1 MVAKKR
7 ESVLMFA
14 NVAAA
19 GAEAADYQPMNI
31 GFNTADESL
40 NLETSD
46 KQYIGQT
53 SATTVVN
60 SMNPN
65 ISYSMNVESEDAV
78 VKVVYDCHKNHIT
91 DKEIDVIAV
100 FTFEEATENGYPAI
114 KRTYKI
120 QPETG
125 GFAGSGGE
133 EMELTGNLSE
143 VPDSTV
149 QGTFDT
155 TTRAF
160 TPAAA

>member
-14 NVAAA
+14 NIAAA
-19 GAEAADYQPMNI
+19 GAEAADYQAMNI
-31 GFNTADESL
+31 GFNSADESL

-53 SATTVVN
+53 ASTTVVN
-60 SMNPN
+60 SLNPN
-65 ISYSMNVESEDAV
+65 IAYNMNVEADDPV
-78 VKVVYDCHKNHIT
+78 VKVFYDCHKNHIV
-91 DKEIDVIAV
+91 DKRIDIIAV
-100 FTFEEATENGYPAI
+100 YTFEDAEESGYPAI

-125 GFAGSGGE
+125 GFAGAGGE
-133 EMELTGNLSE
+133 DMELTGYLAE
-143 VPDSTV
+143 EPDTTL

-155 TTRAF
+155 TTRKF

>member
-19 GAEAADYQPMNI
+19 SAEADYQAMNI
-31 GFNTADESL
+31 GFNTADETL

-46 KQYIGQT
+46 KQYIGQ
-53 SATTVVN
+53 SASTTVVN
-60 SMNPN
+60 SLNPN
-65 ISYSMNVESEDAV
+65 IAYNMNVEADDPV
-78 VKVVYDCHKNHIT
+78 VKVFYDCHKNHVT
-91 DKEIDVIAV
+91 DKEIEIIAV
-100 FTFEEATENGYPAI
+100 YTFETAEDTGYPAI
-114 KRTYKI
+114 MRKYKI

-125 GFAGSGGE
+125 GFAGNGGE
-133 EMELTGNLSE
+133 EMELTGNLAE

-149 QGTFDT
+149 NGTFDT

>member
-14 NVAAA
+14 NVAI
-19 GAEAADYQPMNI
+19 GADAADFQAMNI

-53 SATTVVN
+53 TATTVVN

-65 ISYSMNVESEDAV
+65 IAYNMNVESDDPV
-78 VKVVYDCHKNHIT
+78 VKVFYECHKNHIS
-91 DKEIDVIAV
+91 DKQIDIIAV
-100 FTFEEATENGYPAI
+100 YTFEEATETGYPAI
-114 KRTYKI
+114 KRSYKI

-133 EMELTGNLSE
+133 EMELTGNLAE
-143 VPDSTV
+143 IPDTTV
-149 QGTFDT
+149 QGKFDT

>member
-14 NVAAA
+14 NTAAA
-19 GAEAADYQPMNI
+19 GAEAAEYQPMNI
-31 GFNTADESL
+31 GFNTADETL

-53 SATTVVN
+53 TSTTVVN
-60 SMNPN
+60 SLNPN
-65 ISYSMNVESEDAV
+65 IAYNMNIEAEDPV
-78 VKVVYDCHKNHIT
+78 VQIFYDCHKNHIV
-91 DKEIDVIAV
+91 DKTIEIIAV
-100 FTFEEATENGYPAI
+100 FTFETAEESGYPAI

-125 GFAGSGGE
+125 GFAGNGGE
-133 EMELTGNLSE
+133 EMELTGNLAE
-143 VPDSTV
+143 EPDSSV

-155 TTRAF
+155 TTRTF